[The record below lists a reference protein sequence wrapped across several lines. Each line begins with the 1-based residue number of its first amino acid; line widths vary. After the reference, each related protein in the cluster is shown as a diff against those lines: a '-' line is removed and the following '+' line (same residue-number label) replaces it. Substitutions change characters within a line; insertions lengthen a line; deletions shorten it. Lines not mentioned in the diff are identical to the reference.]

1 VDICKKLGAGQFIA
15 QAPAKKFIDEK
26 LFRDAGI
33 ELTSFTS
40 RPPIYP
46 QLWGDFIFNLS
57 VFDLVLNCGPKAH
70 DILVNS

>member
-1 VDICKKLGAGQFIA
+1 MILSANQPYF
-15 QAPAKKFIDEK
+15 APFSGFFYIDEK